1 MNRNLEQP
9 SHIVGVDIGGT
20 FTDLVLYSGAQ
31 QAGAYKL
38 LTTPDDPAEAVLEG
52 VRALLAECDVELSS
66 VGSIVHSTTLAT
78 NAVIERKGAPV
89 GLLVTKGFADQ
100 LDLRGEQRYD
110 IHDMYITYP
119 EPLVP
124 RSHRAEID
132 ERVIASG
139 LAVKSPD
146 KASVLEQVDRL
157 LDDGVTSLAVSLL
170 HAYHFP
176 DHEEQVRT
184 WIAEAY
190 PELPV
195 SSSFRVAAVE
205 GEYERTETTIADA
218 YVKPIVDNYVNHLIA
233 ELKESGFRGDFNMVL
248 SSGMATSIATA
259 REYPVRLI
267 ESGPAAGAVATG
279 YYSDALDLADVL
291 AFDMGGTTAKAAILI
306 DGEPAVSDQI
316 EVARIQ
322 RFKPG
327 SGIPLRIPSIDLIEI
342 GAGGGS
348 IAWVD
353 SLGLLKVGPESAGAS
368 PGPACYGKGGESPT
382 VTDANLL
389 LGFLNPDHFLGGRM
403 SLDVGAAKEAVSR
416 LAHSLALPLMSTAS
430 GINEVVNEMMAQA
443 ARAQLIENNR
453 DPRRVSLIAFG
464 GAGPVHATS
473 VARKLGSRTVICP
486 PGAGTLSALG
496 CLAAPF
502 GFESVRSFSTRLGS
516 MDWDGLNQTLDQME
530 HESITALET
539 ANQDPKRAI
548 VQRDAELR
556 MVGQFHELRV
566 PLPSGTLDDSSEQT
580 IMDAFHDIYV
590 SRYQRFVTGYP
601 IEIVSLRLRAS
612 VPSGLKASPV
622 IWDDV
627 ESAEAFQ
634 GKRKAYFDRD
644 FQDVPVFDRYRL
656 MTGAEISGPAIV
668 EEREST
674 ALLHPGDHG
683 RIDEFGNLVIQ
694 IGAR

>member
-1 MNRNLEQP
+1 MSRRLEEP

-20 FTDLVLYSGAQ
+20 FTDVVLYAGAQ
-31 QAGAYKL
+31 QVGAYKL
-38 LTTPDDPAEAVLEG
+38 LTTPDDPANAVLQG
-52 VRALLAECDVELSS
+52 IHAVLDECGVELSS
-66 VGSIVHSTTLAT
+66 VRSIVHSTTLAT

-100 LDLRGEQRYD
+100 LELRSEQRYD

-119 EPLVP
+119 DPLVP
-124 RSHRAEID
+124 RRHRAEVD
-132 ERVIASG
+132 ERVVASG
-139 LAVKSPD
+139 LAVTSPD
-146 KASVLEQVDRL
+146 RSAVLEQVNDL
-157 LDDGVTSLAVSLL
+157 LEDGVTSLAVSLL

-176 DHEEQVRT
+176 DHEEQIRT
-184 WIAEAY
+184 WIAEAH
-190 PELPV
+190 PDLPV

-218 YVKPIVDNYVNHLIA
+218 YVKPIVDSYVSHLIT
-233 ELKESGFRGDFNMVL
+233 ELEESGFQGDFNMVL

-279 YYSDALDLADVL
+279 YYSDALNLTDVL
-291 AFDMGGTTAKAAILI
+291 AFDMGGTTAKASILV
-306 DGEPAVSDQI
+306 DGEPAISDQI
-316 EVARIQ
+316 EVARVH
-322 RFKPG
+322 RFKSG

-353 SLGLLKVGPESAGAS
+353 TLGLLKVGPESAGAS
-368 PGPACYGKGGESPT
+368 PGPACYGNGGEAPT

-389 LGFLNPDHFLGGRM
+389 LGYLNPDHFLGGRM
-403 SLDVGAAKEAVSR
+403 SLSVGAAEESVSR
-416 LAHSLALPLMSTAS
+416 LAHSLGLPLMSTAS
-430 GINEVVNEMMAQA
+430 GIYEVVNEMMAQA

-453 DPRRVSLIAFG
+453 DPRNVSLIAFG
-464 GAGPVHATS
+464 GAGPVHATA
-473 VARKLGSRTVICP
+473 VARKLGARTVYCP

-502 GFESVRSFSTRLGS
+502 GFETVRSFSSRLGS
-516 MDWDGLNQTLDQME
+516 MDWTGLNTTLDQMQ
-530 HESITALET
+530 HESIVALEN
-539 ANQDPKRAI
+539 ANQNPKDAVIHRE
-548 VQRDAELR
+548 AELR

-566 PLPSGTLDDSSEQT
+566 PLPSGSLDDESEAA
-580 IMDAFHDIYV
+580 ILEAFHDTYV

-601 IEIVSLRLRAS
+601 IEVVSLRLRVT
-612 VPSGLKASPV
+612 VPSGMAASPV
-622 IWDDV
+622 TWDDFDP
-627 ESAEAFQ
+627 ADAFR
-634 GKRKAYFDRD
+634 GKRKAYFDRE
-644 FQDVPVFDRYRL
+644 FQDVPVYDRYQL
-656 MTGAEISGPAIV
+656 ITGAEISGPAIV

-674 ALLHPGDHG
+674 ALLLPRDQG
-683 RIDEFGNLVIQ
+683 RIDEYGNLVIQ